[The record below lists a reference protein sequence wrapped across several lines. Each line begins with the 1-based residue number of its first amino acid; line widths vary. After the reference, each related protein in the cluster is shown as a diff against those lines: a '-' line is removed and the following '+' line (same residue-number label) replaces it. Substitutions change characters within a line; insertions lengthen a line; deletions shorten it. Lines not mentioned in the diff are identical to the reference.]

1 MAAESDYQRIKRLF
15 NEVCDLPDEAA
26 QRARLAELLASEA
39 DLERVISMLSPARS
53 THFGAPVAGMLAAAA
68 GSELNPGDRL
78 GPWRL
83 EGEIG
88 VGGMGRVFAAERDDG
103 LYKQRAAIKVLL
115 GWAGVDA
122 LARLARERQILA
134 SMAHPHIAR
143 LLDGGTTPMGRPY
156 LVMEYVDGV
165 PIDAWCRQRTRG
177 VDGVLDLMLMVCD
190 AVAAAHRQLVVH
202 CDLKPSNVMVTPEG
216 RAMLLDF
223 GIAQLQGQEGS
234 AAADEEGEGIALTPR
249 YASPEQKA
257 GLPATV
263 ASDIFGL
270 GRLLDELMQLA
281 TVAPGAAPAP
291 PPRAAE
297 WLAIVERATQDAPA
311 DRYAT
316 VQALIDDIH
325 RFRRHQPLQALPPT
339 PAYVGRKWLVRHW
352 PWALAGSLALAG
364 AVAFT
369 LRLVVERDRARSAE
383 QRALL
388 EAATTRQVSDFVIEL
403 FKGAD
408 PRQAGRPDLPA
419 NVLVER
425 GRDRVATDLQG
436 QPALQAALK
445 MVLAE
450 AFENMGQSKQAVQ
463 LYQEAAAL
471 EGSGAVDRPL
481 RAAAA
486 LSHMAVVLANA
497 SEAPRGEAAARA
509 SLALR
514 EQRLPPDAPEIA
526 DSLNSLGVALTRSR
540 QLDEARRHLERSLQI
555 RTAHYGADSV
565 EVASTLHNL
574 GLVQVTAERP
584 AEAEV
589 HYRRS
594 LAIKRAR
601 LPPLHLSTLNTM
613 VALATSLRDQQR
625 LAESEPLM
633 LELIE
638 ARRKLHGVPS
648 KQVAD
653 ALAEYAIGLHDAGR
667 VQDAIA
673 RFRESLANEPE
684 RGATSEN
691 AITLNNLAAAL
702 DDGGFAEEAE
712 ASLRRSIA
720 IRIAR
725 LGEADA
731 SVARARHNLGRLLL
745 RQRRDAEAAPLL
757 EAAFAVRVKHFPPEH
772 AEPATSRLVLAE
784 LALRQG
790 AVDKAASLLQAALP
804 HEPQATPVRRP
815 LFERVRALLAQAR
828 GDPSLA
834 LQHWQKAHE
843 LGEKL
848 APGHPSRVLFT
859 LELAEARDA
868 ARQPE
873 RVRPLLASL
882 RSQLVGYGDAAPMV
896 QRAARLA
903 ARLGP

>member
-1 MAAESDYQRIKRLF
+1 MAAGSDYQRLKRLF

-39 DLERVISMLSPARS
+39 DLERVIAMLSPGRS
-53 THFGAPVAGMLAAAA
+53 THFGAPVAGILAAAA

-88 VGGMGRVFAAERDDG
+88 AGGMGRVFAAERDDG
-103 LYKQRAAIKVLL
+103 LYQQRAAIKVLL

-134 SMAHPHIAR
+134 SMAHPNIAR

-156 LVMEYVDGV
+156 LVMEFVDGV

-216 RAMLLDF
+216 RALLLDF
-223 GIAQLQGQEGS
+223 GIAQLQGQDTPAE
-234 AAADEEGEGIALTPR
+234 DEEGEGIALTPR

-281 TVAPGAAPAP
+281 TVAPGDPPAA

-297 WLAIVERATQDAPA
+297 WQAIVERATQDAPA

-325 RFRRHQPLQALPPT
+325 RFRRNQPLQALPPT

-445 MVLAE
+445 MVVAE
-450 AFENMGQSKQAVQ
+450 VFENIGQSKQAVQ
-463 LYQEAAAL
+463 LYLEAAAL
-471 EGSGAVDRPL
+471 ERSGAVDRPL

-486 LSHMAVVLANA
+486 LSRMAVVLANTA
-497 SEAPRGEAAARA
+497 DAPRGVAAARE

-514 EQRLPPDAPEIA
+514 EERLPADAPEIA
-526 DSLNSLGVALTRSR
+526 DSLNSLGVALNRAR
-540 QLDEARRHLERSLQI
+540 QVDEAHRHLERSLQI
-555 RTAHYGADSV
+555 RTARFGPDSV

-574 GLVQVTAERP
+574 GLVQMTAERP

-589 HYRRS
+589 HYRRA

-613 VALATSLRDQQR
+613 VVLATSLREQQR

-648 KQVAD
+648 QQVAD

-667 VQDAIA
+667 VLDAIA
-673 RFRESLANEPE
+673 RFRESMAAEPE
-684 RGATSEN
+684 RAGVPGN
-691 AITLNNLAAAL
+691 ALTLNNLAGAL
-702 DDGGFAEEAE
+702 DDAGLADEAE

-725 LGEADA
+725 LGEGDA
-731 SVARARHNLGRLLL
+731 AVARARHNLGRLLL
-745 RQRRDAEAAPLL
+745 RQRRDTEAAPLL
-757 EAAFAVRVKHFPPEH
+757 EAALAVRLKQFLPDH
-772 AEPATSRLVLAE
+772 AEPAISRLALAE

-790 AVDKAASLLQAALP
+790 AIDKAAGLLEAALP
-804 HEPQATPVRRP
+804 HEPRANPVRRP
-815 LFERVRALLAQAR
+815 LFESARAMLAQAR
-828 GDPSLA
+828 GDPAQA

-848 APGHPSRVLFT
+848 APGHPSRVRFT
-859 LELAEARDA
+859 LELAEAREA

-873 RVRPLLASL
+873 RVRPLLVSL
-882 RSQLVGYGDAAPMV
+882 RSQLAGYGEAAPMV
-896 QRAARLA
+896 QRTARLA
-903 ARLGP
+903 ARLGV